1 MQIIFYPVWIDE
13 SAPTPTSQT
22 MWIAAFFLCEQVGVA
37 TGQGALNVAILVFGE
52 HGWRWSFLAETALLG
67 GLTGILFLMIPGRY
81 YTQGK
86 DTEGEGDS
94 QLQNGQ
100 DQPHNVSFSNF
111 HHLKKDNSKHGRAK
125 VGRTKATMFYSAVS
139 HPLSTSRRGDLIR
152 KSVVASAFRKTKS

>member
-13 SAPTPTSQT
+13 SAPTPTLQT

-86 DTEGEGDS
+86 DTEEGEDS

-100 DQPHNVSFSNF
+100 DQPLKVSFFNF
-111 HHLKKDNSKHGRAK
+111 TTSKRTIPSMAEPMWAELKPQCFTVPYPIRCLPL
-125 VGRTKATMFYSAVS
+125 AVE
-139 HPLSTSRRGDLIR
+139 I
-152 KSVVASAFRKTKS
+152 

>member
-86 DTEGEGDS
+86 DTEREDDS
-94 QLQNGQ
+94 HLQNGQ
-100 DQPHNVSFSNF
+100 DQPRKVSFFNF
-111 HHLKKDNSKHGRAK
+111 
-125 VGRTKATMFYSAVS
+125 T
-139 HPLSTSRRGDLIR
+139 TSRTIPSMAEPMLAELKPQCFTVPSLIR
-152 KSVVASAFRKTKS
+152 SRPLAVVI